1 MKELKLIGYAR
12 VSSERQANNT
22 SIDNQIER
30 IELYSKC
37 YSHELIEIVKE
48 VKSAGNIEDRKL
60 FREVIERV
68 LNSKEIEGLAVTKI
82 DRAFRDLA
90 DLFNTVK
97 DFKQAGK
104 VLIAIDDNLNTSDPN
119 SDLILGIMGS
129 FAQFERNK
137 LKQRVREG
145 VAKKNGTLVI
155 TDQEIQNWTQ
165 DYKEG
170 LSVRKIAEKYN
181 RVLKTV
187 HNNLKSLGITDSK
200 RKRTKEKVARDLLPS
215 PPA

>member
-200 RKRTKEKVARDLLPS
+200 RKRTKEKV
-215 PPA
+215 

>member
-82 DRAFRDLA
+82 DRAFRELA

-200 RKRTKEKVARDLLPS
+200 RKRTKEKV
-215 PPA
+215 

>member
-30 IELYSKC
+30 IELYSMC

-200 RKRTKEKVARDLLPS
+200 RKRTKEKV
-215 PPA
+215 

>member
-119 SDLILGIMGS
+119 SDLILGLMGS

-200 RKRTKEKVARDLLPS
+200 RKRTKEKV
-215 PPA
+215 

>member
-200 RKRTKEKVARDLLPS
+200 RKRNKKPFHNQF
-215 PPA
+215 

>member
-60 FREVIERV
+60 FGAVIERV
-68 LNSKEIEGLAVTKI
+68 LNSKDIEGLAVTKI

-145 VAKKNGTLVI
+145 VAKKNGTIPI
-155 TDQEIQNWTQ
+155 TESEIQNWIA
-165 DYKEG
+165 DYKSG

-200 RKRTKEKVARDLLPS
+200 RKRTKEKV
-215 PPA
+215 

>member
-60 FREVIERV
+60 FGEVIERV
-68 LNSKEIEGLAVTKI
+68 LNSKKIEGLAVTKI

-145 VAKKNGTLVI
+145 VAKKNGTQVI
-155 TDQEIQNWTQ
+155 TDQEIQNWTK

-200 RKRTKEKVARDLLPS
+200 RKRTKEKV
-215 PPA
+215 

>member
-145 VAKKNGTLVI
+145 VAKKNGTQVI
-155 TDQEIQNWTQ
+155 TDQEIQNWSQ
-165 DYKEG
+165 SYKEG

-181 RVLKTV
+181 RCFRTV

-200 RKRTKEKVARDLLPS
+200 RKRTKEKV
-215 PPA
+215 

>member
-68 LNSKEIEGLAVTKI
+68 
-82 DRAFRDLA
+82 F
-90 DLFNTVK
+90 
-97 DFKQAGK
+97 
-104 VLIAIDDNLNTSDPN
+104 
-119 SDLILGIMGS
+119 
-129 FAQFERNK
+129 
-137 LKQRVREG
+137 
-145 VAKKNGTLVI
+145 
-155 TDQEIQNWTQ
+155 
-165 DYKEG
+165 
-170 LSVRKIAEKYN
+170 
-181 RVLKTV
+181 
-187 HNNLKSLGITDSK
+187 
-200 RKRTKEKVARDLLPS
+200 KEKKIFEII
-215 PPA
+215 

>member
-37 YSHELIEIVKE
+37 YSQELIEIVKE

-200 RKRTKEKVARDLLPS
+200 RKRTKEKV
-215 PPA
+215 

>member
-145 VAKKNGTLVI
+145 VAKKNGTQVI

-165 DYKEG
+165 DYREG
-170 LSVRKIAEKYN
+170 LSIRKIAIKYN

-200 RKRTKEKVARDLLPS
+200 RKRTKEKV
-215 PPA
+215 

>member
-145 VAKKNGTLVI
+145 VAKKNGTQVI

-200 RKRTKEKVARDLLPS
+200 RKRTKEKV
-215 PPA
+215 

>member
-137 LKQRVREG
+137 LKQRVCFLRQ
-145 VAKKNGTLVI
+145 K
-155 TDQEIQNWTQ
+155 
-165 DYKEG
+165 
-170 LSVRKIAEKYN
+170 
-181 RVLKTV
+181 
-187 HNNLKSLGITDSK
+187 
-200 RKRTKEKVARDLLPS
+200 
-215 PPA
+215 